1 MRKEYENVDFHKYD
15 RNPIPDN
22 VPDIRKEINKLREED
37 KDVFLSEIEHQLIL
51 DRIIACEDKI
61 KAINSSNIKL
71 TPVLGTFTIK
81 ETKANARQK
90 KYSLTESKL
99 LL

>member
-15 RNPIPDN
+15 KHPIPDN
-22 VPDIRKEINKLREED
+22 IADIRKEITKLKEED
-37 KDVFLSEIEHQLIL
+37 RDVFLSEIEHQLIL

-61 KAINSSNIKL
+61 KAICNSKIKI

-81 ETKANARQK
+81 ETKSNARNK
-90 KYSLTESKL
+90 RYSLTESKL
-99 LL
+99 LI